1 MRKRYWLGIAISLL
15 LVYLL
20 FRTVDL
26 AKFGGALLKADFRFL
41 APAIALYFVGVLV
54 RTVRWAILMKPV
66 GHVSTG
72 RLFVVMVIG
81 FMANDVLPLRAGEAV
96 RAFLLWRKERLEP
109 GATVATIVVER
120 IFDGLA
126 LTALL
131 LLAGLLIPLD
141 PWLTGLAWVAGAVFL
156 VGIGVV
162 FALTVMP
169 GPLLGLARPIL
180 APLPSR
186 LRDVGLR
193 LLNTFVDGL
202 GILRSARDTLA
213 VALLSMAA
221 WGVEATVYYAL
232 MFSFDFPPRFVASLL
247 GTAVANLFSMV
258 PSSPGYLGTFDLPLS
273 AVMAGTF
280 GVDQSVAA
288 AYTSLVRG
296 VLFIPVILLGILLTW
311 REGLTLRGLAT
322 GRAKVRPSG
331 GRVTNGDGIAPRRSG
346 P

>member
-1 MRKRYWLGIAISLL
+1 MKKRYWLGIAISLL

-26 AKFGGALLKADFRFL
+26 AKFGRALLGADFRFL
-41 APAIALYFVGVLV
+41 VPAVVLYFVGVLV
-54 RTVRWAILMKPV
+54 RTVRWAVLMKPV
-66 GHVSTG
+66 GRVGVG

-81 FMANDVLPLRAGEAV
+81 FMANDILPLRAGEAV

-109 GATVATIVVER
+109 GATIATIVVER

-126 LTALL
+126 LTGLL
-131 LLAGLLIPLD
+131 LLAGLMIPLD
-141 PWLTGLAWVAGAVFL
+141 QWLTGLAWVAGLVFL

-162 FALTVMP
+162 LALTVMP
-169 GPLLGLARPIL
+169 GPLLGLARMVLTPMP
-180 APLPSR
+180 AR
-186 LRDVGLR
+186 LRDLGLR
-193 LLNTFVDGL
+193 LLGTFVEGL

-213 VALLSMAA
+213 VALLSLVA
-221 WGVEATVYYAL
+221 WGIEATVYYIL
-232 MFSFDFPPRFVASLL
+232 MFSFAFPPRFVASAL

-280 GVDQSVAA
+280 GVDQNVAA
-288 AYTSLVRG
+288 AYTSLVRA
-296 VLFIPVILLGILLTW
+296 VLFIPVILLGLLLTW
-311 REGLTLRGLAT
+311 REGLTLRGLAA
-322 GRAKVRPSG
+322 GRAEGERGSG
-331 GRVTNGDGIAPRRSG
+331 QVQDSAGIAPRRSS